1 MSKSVRNRIF
11 NYDKWLVLLLI
22 TMPII
27 LISFDGWQVRP
38 SISNYVYMQ
47 HNQVFYFL
55 LIIAA
60 SMFGYSGALWLKNY
74 NILLGALLLGVALTP
89 HLQFP
94 IIHFTFAGLF
104 FLGSV
109 FVMIYYSSKHQG
121 KFKIIAGIIIIAA
134 MLLHFVFNTFSLFYA
149 EWIGIIPI
157 AIHYIGETLNIID

>member
-22 TMPII
+22 TMPLI
-27 LISFDGWQVRP
+27 LVAFDNWQVRP

-47 HNQVFYFL
+47 HNQVYYFL
-55 LIIAA
+55 LIISA

-74 NILLGALLLGVALTP
+74 NILLGVALLGVALTP
-89 HLQFP
+89 HLQYP
-94 IIHFTFAGLF
+94 TLHFSFAIAF

-109 FVMIYYSSKHQG
+109 FVMIYYSSKKQR
-121 KFKIIAGIIIIAA
+121 KFKIIAGVIILLA
-134 MLLHFVFNTFSLFYA
+134 MLFHFAFNTFSLFYA

-157 AIHYIGETLNIID
+157 AIHYIGESLNIID